1 MNSSTKKWL
10 KIVLCCILATLMVSS
25 SIAAGTALDGAEE
38 NELEVITSTEA
49 ETQGE
54 TVAETQAE
62 TETQEET
69 QTETQVETQTDVS
82 VEGEYILGDV
92 NYDSSVNLLDA
103 IAIQK
108 FSLSMVAFTDIQKQC
123 GDVDGNEAVNL
134 LDSIMIQK
142 FALGMLS
149 KDSEIG
155 NCFTPANPTDAT
167 DPTTTQPTE
176 PPTQATEPATTP
188 TDPITVPTDP
198 TEADTVE
205 LDKTALTLGVGE
217 KYTLIKSSPT
227 GSDLSDAVFA
237 SNNPEVAAVDAETG
251 EITAVQNGTAIIT
264 ITTRNGA
271 VAECMLTVKNSPTS
285 ISLNKTAI
293 TLGVGETFDLNSSL
307 LSGEAAYHI
316 AYSSDNAE
324 VASVISSG
332 GLVTA
337 NKTGTATVTAT
348 AYNGVKVNCTVT
360 VRNAP
365 TKLKLNATSLT
376 LGVGEI
382 FDLNSSMPKG
392 EAAYHIAYSSD
403 NEEVAGV
410 KRSGGLVTAN
420 KTGTATVT
428 ATAYN
433 GVQVSCTVTVK
444 LAPTEV
450 RLSETSVSLGNGKE
464 STISYTLKAGSYAR
478 DIEWTSSDTSV
489 AAVKKATETEAV
501 ITAKGRGTATVTLSL
516 YNGVTAQCIVTVTA
530 IRVYLS
536 PSNQNANTYICGNTN
551 EMVQCNKIAECAKL
565 ALERNGFEVKKAP
578 QGQEMN
584 KSIEESNAWGADMH
598 LPIHTNG
605 FVGKNMGTTIMVYK
619 AEGEA
624 IKAAQALLN
633 SVGAISPGKDFP
645 IMERPG
651 LKELNSVKALPVYIE
666 VEFHDTI
673 EGATWIINNT
683 KNAGE
688 AIAKGVCDYYGVKYS
703 R

>member
-10 KIVLCCILATLMVSS
+10 KIVLCCILAALMVSS

-38 NELEVITSTEA
+38 NELEVITPTEA

-54 TVAETQAE
+54 AVAETQAE

-92 NYDSSVNLLDA
+92 NSDSSVNLLDA

-155 NCFTPANPTDAT
+155 NCFTPENPTDAT

-237 SNNPEVAAVDAETG
+237 SNNPEVATVDAETG
-251 EITAVQNGTAIIT
+251 EITAAQNGMAIIT
-264 ITTRNGA
+264 ITTHNGT
-271 VAECMLTVKNSPTS
+271 VAECMLTVKNAPTS
-285 ISLNKTAI
+285 VSLNKTAI
-293 TLGVGETFDLNSSL
+293 TLGIGETFDLNSSL
-307 LSGEAAYHI
+307 PSGEAAYHI

-337 NKTGTATVTAT
+337 NRTGTATVTAT
-348 AYNGVKVNCTVT
+348 AYNGVKVNCAVT

-365 TKLKLNATSLT
+365 TKLKLNAMSLT

-410 KRSGGLVTAN
+410 KRSGGIVTAN
-420 KTGTATVT
+420 KIGTATVT

-464 STISYTLKAGSYAR
+464 FAISYTLKAGSYAR

-551 EMVQCNKIAECAKL
+551 EMVQCNKIAECAKI

-624 IKAAQALLN
+624 LKAAQALLN

-688 AIAKGVCDYYGVKYS
+688 AIAKGVCDYYGVKYT

>member
-10 KIVLCCILATLMVSS
+10 KIVLCCILAALMVSS

-38 NELEVITSTEA
+38 NELEVITPTEA

-92 NYDSSVNLLDA
+92 NSDSSVNLLDA

-198 TEADTVE
+198 TEPDTVE
-205 LDKTALTLGVGE
+205 LNKTALTLGVGE

-237 SNNPEVAAVDAETG
+237 SNNPDVAAVDAETG

-293 TLGVGETFDLNSSL
+293 TLGIGETFDLNSSL

-348 AYNGVKVNCTVT
+348 AYNGVKVSCAVT

-403 NEEVAGV
+403 NEEIAGV

-464 STISYTLKAGSYAR
+464 FTISYTLKAGSYAR
-478 DIEWTSSDTSV
+478 DIEWTSSDTGV

-624 IKAAQALLN
+624 LKAAQALLN

-688 AIAKGVCDYYGVKYS
+688 AIAKGVCDYYGVKYT

>member
-1 MNSSTKKWL
+1 MNSGTKKWL
-10 KIVLCCILATLMVSS
+10 KIVLCCILAALMVSS
-25 SIAAGTALDGAEE
+25 SIAVGSALDGAGE
-38 NELEVITSTEA
+38 NELEVITPTEA

-54 TVAETQAE
+54 TVAETQ
-62 TETQEET
+62 EET
-69 QTETQVETQTDVS
+69 RTATETETQVETQTDVG

-92 NYDSSVNLLDA
+92 NSDSSVNLLDA

-123 GDVDGNEAVNL
+123 GDVDSNEAVNL

-155 NCFTPANPTDAT
+155 NCFTPSNPTDAT

-176 PPTQATEPATTP
+176 SPTQATDPATTP

-227 GSDLSDAVFA
+227 GTDLSDAVFA

-307 LSGEAAYHI
+307 SSDEAAYHI

-324 VASVISSG
+324 IASVISSG

-348 AYNGVKVNCTVT
+348 AYNGVKVSCTVT

-444 LAPTEV
+444 LAPTKV

-464 STISYTLKAGSYAR
+464 FTISYTLKAGSYAR

-551 EMVQCNKIAECAKL
+551 EMVQCNKIAECAKI

-624 IKAAQALLN
+624 LKAAQALLN

>member
-10 KIVLCCILATLMVSS
+10 KIVLCCILAALMVSS
-25 SIAAGTALDGAEE
+25 SIAAGSALDGAEE
-38 NELEVITSTEA
+38 NELEVITPTEA

-54 TVAETQAE
+54 TVAETQ
-62 TETQEET
+62 EET
-69 QTETQVETQTDVS
+69 QTETQNETQTATETETQSETQTDVS

-92 NYDSSVNLLDA
+92 NSDSSVNLLDA

-108 FSLSMVAFTDIQKQC
+108 FSLSMVDFADIQKQC
-123 GDVDGNEAVNL
+123 GDIDRNEAVNL

-149 KDSEIG
+149 EDSKIG
-155 NCFTPANPTDAT
+155 KYFTPSTPTEPTQPTDPPTQPT
-167 DPTTTQPTE
+167 DPPTQPTDPPTTPSEPPTQPTE
-176 PPTQATEPATTP
+176 PTEP
-188 TDPITVPTDP
+188 
-198 TEADTVE
+198 DTVE

-227 GSDLSDAVFA
+227 GSDLSDAIFT
-237 SNNPEVAAVDAETG
+237 SHNPEVATVAAETG

-264 ITTRNGA
+264 ITTHNGT
-271 VAECMLTVKNSPTS
+271 VAECMLTVRNSPTS

-293 TLGVGETFDLNSSL
+293 MLGIGETFDLNSSL
-307 LSGEAAYHI
+307 PSGEAAYHI

-324 VASVISSG
+324 IASVIS
-332 GLVTA
+332 
-337 NKTGTATVTAT
+337 
-348 AYNGVKVNCTVT
+348 
-360 VRNAP
+360 
-365 TKLKLNATSLT
+365 
-376 LGVGEI
+376 
-382 FDLNSSMPKG
+382 
-392 EAAYHIAYSSD
+392 
-403 NEEVAGV
+403 
-410 KRSGGLVTAN
+410 SGGLVTAN

-450 RLSETSVSLGNGKE
+450 RLSEKSVSLGNGKE
-464 STISYTLKAGSYAR
+464 FTISYTLKAGSYAR

-551 EMVQCNKIAECAKL
+551 EMVQCNKIAEYAKI

-624 IKAAQALLN
+624 LKAAQALLN